1 MTHNINLV
9 PWRER
14 HHREQLRQL
23 LLGLCLVTAL
33 GIFISRELTYYL
45 ASQVAIQQLRVLKL
59 NERIQWLEQ
68 RKKQVHA
75 LRQDIDTIKANISHL
90 ARLDAKRSYPLITM
104 HTLAELIPEDVYFNH
119 ISLSGVRVD
128 VQGVATTAK
137 GIDTL
142 LTNLSES
149 SKTHSVLMSELR
161 SYQQDAQLGY
171 QSFSLQFSL
180 VEDAYD

>member
-1 MTHNINLV
+1 MIHNINLV

-14 HHREQLRQL
+14 HHREQLRRL
-23 LLGLCLVTAL
+23 ILGLCLVTAL
-33 GIFISRELTYYL
+33 GIFISCELTYYL

-68 RKKQVHA
+68 RKKQVYS
-75 LRQDIDTIKANISHL
+75 LRQDIDTIKANINHL

-119 ISLSGVRVD
+119 ISLSGARVD
-128 VQGVATTAK
+128 VQGVATTVK

-149 SKTHSVLMSELR
+149 SQTHSVRMSELR
-161 SYQQDAQLGY
+161 SYQQDARLGY